1 MRNVVIS
8 QLVDGSSPRTWGT
21 DLLRVHCRGGPRFI
35 PTHVGNRAPSP
46 RARAARPVHPHARG
60 EQENIRN
67 RVSSTSGSS
76 PRTWGTAGSPLSKST
91 RSSVHPHARGEQSF
105 WVIAPDSRIGS
116 SPRTWGTGELSAV
129 RAASSRFIP
138 THVGNSWGI
147 MGMPCGMAV
156 HPHARGEQS
165 SAPSPASAPR
175 GSSPRTWGT
184 ASFRILCQTI
194 LRFIP
199 THVGNSHHQMTAR
212 VLSPVHPHARGEQW
226 PAENPSSFQ
235 AGSSPRTWGTVRHS
249 GQCC

>member
-1 MRNVVIS
+1 MWPYAGSSPRTWGTVAS
-8 QLVDGSSPRTWGT
+8 HLVDRRSDRFIPTHVGNRYTVPRAGHTSDGSSPRTWGT
-21 DLLRVHCRGGPRFI
+21 DPPAPRYRCRGRFI
-35 PTHVGNRAPSP
+35 PTHVGNSSAQSP
-46 RARAARPVHPHARG
+46 RPG
-60 EQENIRN
+60 
-67 RVSSTSGSS
+67 
-76 PRTWGTAGSPLSKST
+76 W
-91 RSSVHPHARGEQSF
+91 SSVHPHARGEQSF

-199 THVGNSHHQMTAR
+199 THVGNSSSVPAR
-212 VLSPVHPHARGEQW
+212 SR
-226 PAENPSSFQ
+226 
-235 AGSSPRTWGTVRHS
+235 
-249 GQCC
+249 

>member
-1 MRNVVIS
+1 MRPCRT
-8 QLVDGSSPRTWGT
+8 GS
-21 DLLRVHCRGGPRFI
+21 RFI
-35 PTHVGNRAPSP
+35 PTHVGNRAVSKSSC
-46 RARAARPVHPHARG
+46 RIQAVHPHARG
-60 EQENIRN
+60 EQALAAPAPAN
-67 RVSSTSGSS
+67 RRGSSPRTWGTGTPCRAPGIPVTVHPHARGEQIHRHHAIGVAGGSS
-76 PRTWGTAGSPLSKST
+76 PRTWGTAAAVYDKILRQRFIPTHVGNSSAQSP
-91 RSSVHPHARGEQSF
+91 RPGWSSVHPHARGEQSF

-199 THVGNSHHQMTAR
+199 THVGNSSSVPAR
-212 VLSPVHPHARGEQW
+212 SR
-226 PAENPSSFQ
+226 
-235 AGSSPRTWGTVRHS
+235 
-249 GQCC
+249 